1 MKRRRDGDTHRLS
14 PYDRH
19 MQAPAAKAK
28 GKKFHLKAAR
38 LAQLEGLRG
47 TAKMHYA
54 LARGQAAY
62 GSRTRS
68 RGRYGSREA
77 PAAPRVAARTWVGAH
92 EITVW
97 ETPRGYRPQVL
108 GKYGPDGYSTIKDAI
123 ASAKRALELR
133 SSRSAA
139 YAGRR
144 RGR

>member
-54 LARGQAAY
+54 LARGQAA
-62 GSRTRS
+62 
-68 RGRYGSREA
+68 YGSREA